1 MKSKCLSKSRFIAIL
16 CCLCLGLSAMMASI
30 FLFSKHEK
38 VFAETEVAGFYVED
52 GASVRFDDA
61 RTGLRF
67 KTVVTEEQYN
77 AWKDTYGNNA
87 TYDFHTVISYATPG
101 DEAVDVDAVADIASH
116 DFANGDFVYYGAI
129 FFDLKDG
136 SQDLPADELAE
147 IFAAEYKAESYVLIN
162 GDKVNAESEDTLRS
176 IRSVAMSNVLK
187 ETVSDTAK
195 NDILKKFIKNE
206 SEGALVAP
214 ALNVSAENYYY
225 DNYRDATAGLTIALD
240 DEIPAGTKVVGM
252 VGATAIPET
261 DFIVTGDT
269 VTVKNVAKYLAIGE
283 TEFFSLDIPALNKV
297 ISFSNVLEVTEVFY
311 NEKDGVTGAERLNAR
326 FAIKSE
332 GADETERLNNY
343 FSEANKV
350 TEIAYDEEG
359 VAFSMDFYNV
369 DRGYYVLAE
378 DITFLALNE
387 STAKWEPSKN
397 AEIEKYAMNHDVF
410 TYPGGNT
417 GAKLNSGLF
426 GFGGTFDGLG
436 HTIYGLKT
444 SYITNGY
451 ATSGLFGAL
460 AYGATVK
467 NVAFENATKR
477 SYENHTHASI
487 LATFAGS
494 TATVN
499 GLAKEGTD
507 LKNNYDFLV
516 AKYGSED
523 CITIDNCYF
532 GMDKSVVKDS
542 DQSIFEVPKVS
553 NATYAQGTFAVTH
566 EGDAKFMT
574 YSNCVLDMINQRPV
588 YGHQDNG
595 GFGWIGRT
603 AGHTWINNNDG
614 IFENC
619 YMISTQRA
627 DGEVPTVFEH
637 RAMTINYEDGTAGT
651 RSNWY
656 IEEIEGV
663 TYYGTKT
670 AGEWD
675 KKGTSWTNLPG
686 NSVEFYAANDFAAIE
701 NGTEVFSGLDDG
713 AWVVSADSAYTANV
727 TLYHYTDL
735 YRFNNYIDMSANNTA
750 SIANF
755 NDSWVKVGNAVV
767 WKGLA
772 DKNPDGSV
780 NTDLRVE
787 ITNLTNPGSTALEVG
802 DELSVAVF
810 YGNKDVTSAA
820 TLSTESEGIF
830 SIEGNVITCI
840 ATGEAVL
847 NVTAGG
853 FTAAADILVTINNAS
868 ELVVSAM
875 YSEIYST
882 EGAAYS
888 VPYVMTDGD
897 LVATTYTALYQ
908 QAFVDNGATVTAIY
922 EVVNGVK
929 TALELVE
936 VDGEKYVL
944 VSNPGNERKVYTII
958 IEGTKGLVTLGNLTV
973 VTGVITDDTGFK
985 YIPSTATT
993 RAGYYVLANDYNDK
1007 KDNSK
1012 AYTASNSKLGDYVGS
1027 DPLGY
1032 SLGGLDLDRLAI
1044 VGSHKYAYQPF
1055 TGTFDGLGHTIDNL
1069 MVAKNGILGAF
1080 TDVDQGALLTNV
1092 IFKNYRMAYHVWTGA
1107 MKDGVKV
1114 KTNDMTQNII
1124 AGLGGAYGNKQV
1136 LTADQQVKLFN
1147 VVIEMATTDL
1157 FFNNA
1162 AYGYGEVNSKGE
1174 PGEPRWSFFR
1184 WIAYADIVDGVSSIT
1199 TPNSYH
1205 RSINKINLNNVIF
1218 NYAIPETMGKFEANY
1233 GGAMILSSTNECYS
1247 DVAYRV
1253 TAYALKDVTNTYL
1266 ISAPTAGGR
1275 TAWVA
1280 LGCGTSSEKSCHYV
1294 GMPINDLQAT
1304 FGTALTEFTGN
1315 GATYYSTA
1323 DSSATA
1329 AYEMR
1334 NGNAGC
1340 GWLTV
1345 DGNKT
1350 WVYTTDLAAYK
1361 AEKGEAFELFVSN
1374 LVKYQDYVFY
1384 STPFIRYNDYSA
1396 MATAGV
1402 SSLGNIAIS
1411 ATGISWTEAK

>member
-1 MKSKCLSKSRFIAIL
+1 MKSKCFSKSRFIAIL

-30 FLFSKHEK
+30 FLFGRHEK
-38 VFAETEVAGFYVED
+38 VFAETEIAGFFVED

-67 KTVVTEEQYN
+67 KTVVTEEQYS
-77 AWKDTYGNNA
+77 AWKATYGDNA
-87 TYDFHTVISYATPG
+87 TYDFHTVISFATPG

-136 SQDLPADELAE
+136 SEDLPADELAE
-147 IFAAEYKAESYVLIN
+147 IFSAEYKAESYVLIN
-162 GDKVNAESEDTLRS
+162 GDKVNANSDDTLRS

-214 ALNVSAENYYY
+214 ALNVSNENYYY
-225 DNYRDATAGLTIALD
+225 DNYRDETVGLTITLD
-240 DEIPAGTKVVGM
+240 EAIPAGTKVVGM

-261 DFIVTGDT
+261 DFIVNGDT
-269 VTVKNVAKYLAIGE
+269 VTIKNVAKYLSIGD

-326 FAIKSE
+326 FAIKAE
-332 GADETERLNNY
+332 GANETEKLENY

-397 AEIEKYAMNHDVF
+397 AEIEKHAMNHDVF
-410 TYPGGNT
+410 TYPGGNS

-499 GLAKEGTD
+499 GLAEEGTV

-532 GMDKSVVKDS
+532 GMDKSVAKDS

-553 NATYAQGTFAVTH
+553 KATYAQGTFAVTH

-574 YSNCVLDMINQRPV
+574 YSNCVLDTINQRPV

-603 AGHTWINNNDG
+603 AGYNWINNNDG

-637 RAMTINYEDGTAGT
+637 RTMTINYEDGTAGT
-651 RSNWY
+651 RGNWY
-656 IEEIEGV
+656 IEEIDGV

-686 NSVEFYAANDFAAIE
+686 NSVEFYAANDLVGIE
-701 NGTEVFSGLDDG
+701 DGTPVFSGLDDG
-713 AWVVSADSAYTANV
+713 EWVVSADSAYTANV

-735 YRFNNYIDMSANNTA
+735 YRFNDYIDMSANNTA
-750 SIANF
+750 SIAKF

-787 ITNLTNPGSTALEVG
+787 ISNITNPGSTALEVG

-810 YGNKDVTSAA
+810 YGDKDVTSAA
-820 TLSTESEGIF
+820 TLSTASEGIF

-868 ELVVSAM
+868 EIVVSAM
-875 YSEIYST
+875 YSEIYGA
-882 EGAAYS
+882 EGEAYS

-897 LVATTYTALYQ
+897 LVATNYTALYQ

-922 EVVNGVK
+922 EVVNGIK
-929 TALELVE
+929 TALEIVE

-944 VSNPGNERKVYTII
+944 VSNPGNQRQVYTII
-958 IEGTKGLVTLGNLTV
+958 IEGTKGLVTLGNLSI
-973 VTGVITDDTGFK
+973 VTGVITDDAGFK

-1007 KDNSK
+1007 KDNAK
-1012 AYTASNSKLGDYVGS
+1012 AYGVTNNKLGDYVGS

-1032 SLGGLDLDRLAI
+1032 SFGNLDLDRLAI
-1044 VGSHKYAYQPF
+1044 VSDHALAYQPF

-1080 TDVDQGALLTNV
+1080 TDKDQGALLTNV
-1092 IFKNYRMAYHVWTGA
+1092 IFKNYRVAYHVWTGA

-1114 KTNDMTQNII
+1114 KTNNMTQNLI
-1124 AGLGGAYGNKQV
+1124 AGLGGNYENREI
-1136 LTADQQVKLFN
+1136 LTEAQQVKLEN

-1157 FFNNA
+1157 FNNA
-1162 AYGYGEVNSKGE
+1162 SSYGFGEVN
-1174 PGEPRWSFFR
+1174 GEPRWSFFR
-1184 WIAYADIVDGVSSIT
+1184 WIKYAVVENGELAST
-1199 TPNSYH
+1199 NNTPNSIH
-1205 RSINKINLNNVIF
+1205 RSINKIKLNNVIF
-1218 NYAIPETMGKFEANY
+1218 NYAIPETIGKYESGY
-1233 GGAMILSSTNECYS
+1233 GGAMIISSTNESYD
-1247 DVAYRV
+1247 DVGQRV
-1253 TAYALKDVTNTYL
+1253 AAYALKDVTNTYL
-1266 ISAPTAGGR
+1266 ISAPTATGR

-1280 LGCGTSSEKSCHYV
+1280 LGCGTSDKSHHYV

-1304 FGTALTEFTGN
+1304 FASDDLTQYTHN
-1315 GATYYSTA
+1315 GATYF
-1323 DSSATA
+1323 ATTDA
-1329 AYEMR
+1329 GSEIR
-1334 NGNAGC
+1334 TGNAGC

-1345 DGNKT
+1345 DDVRT
-1350 WVYTTDLAAYK
+1350 FVYTTDLDAYMT
-1361 AEKGEAFELFVSN
+1361 EKGDAFELFISN
-1374 LVKYQDYVFY
+1374 QAKYKHYVFY

-1402 SSLGNIAIS
+1402 TELGNFAIS
-1411 ATGISWTEAK
+1411 ATGINWTEAK